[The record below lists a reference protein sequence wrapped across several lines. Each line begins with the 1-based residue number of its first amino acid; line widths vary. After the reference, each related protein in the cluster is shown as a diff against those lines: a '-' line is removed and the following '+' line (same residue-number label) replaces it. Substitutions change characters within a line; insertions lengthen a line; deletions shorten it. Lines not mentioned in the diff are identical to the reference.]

1 MDTGKTGAL
10 LRELRREKSLTQEQ
24 AAEQFRVSRRTVS
37 RWETGSNLPD
47 LTILMEMADFY
58 AVDLRELLEGERK
71 AERMDRELEQTV
83 RKAADYSEEGKRRLT
98 RRMHLLFL
106 FGVLLSAV
114 YAVLHFFDLADG
126 ALGGFCA
133 GVSTGVMIVGALM
146 TSRQAARIQAWKWKL
161 CSRKKRSEDG

>member
-1 MDTGKTGAL
+1 
-10 LRELRREKSLTQEQ
+10 
-24 AAEQFRVSRRTVS
+24 
-37 RWETGSNLPD
+37 
-47 LTILMEMADFY
+47 MEMADFY

-106 FGVLLSAV
+106 FGVLISAV

-133 GVSTGVMIVGALM
+133 GVSMGVMIVGALM